1 MPDVC
6 QIVLSFG
13 DLKISKIQS
22 FLFSLVGVI
31 VMEADSCGHNIH
43 QQGAIRDLCC
53 VEQES

>member
-13 DLKISKIQS
+13 DLKISKTQS

-43 QQGAIRDLCC
+43 QQGL
-53 VEQES
+53 